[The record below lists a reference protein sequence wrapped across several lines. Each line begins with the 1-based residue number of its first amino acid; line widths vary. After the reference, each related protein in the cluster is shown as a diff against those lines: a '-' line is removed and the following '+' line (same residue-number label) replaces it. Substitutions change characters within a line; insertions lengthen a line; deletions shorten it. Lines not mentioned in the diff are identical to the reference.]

1 MPAARAEF
9 ATEFLRVPGADPFES
24 LDRGRLLRV
33 QLPRSALEVF
43 GLPVNESRWSERVQA
58 DVVLSEDGMV
68 RAVRFVQ

>member
-1 MPAARAEF
+1 VPVAVF
-9 ATEFLRVPGADPFES
+9 ATEFLRVPGADPFEP

-43 GLPVNESRWSERVQA
+43 GLPLNESRWSERVQA